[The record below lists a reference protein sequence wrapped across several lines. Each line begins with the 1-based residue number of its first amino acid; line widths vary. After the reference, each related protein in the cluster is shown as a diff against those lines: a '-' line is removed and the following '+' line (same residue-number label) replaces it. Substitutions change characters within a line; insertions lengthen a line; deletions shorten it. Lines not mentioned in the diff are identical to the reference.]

1 MHTLPD
7 RNPTRFIQI
16 ASGPWAGDPAT
27 ATLIHRGPTG
37 KGPRVHDLIA
47 KNASVAHLRANMK
60 AEFPDMLVYG

>member
-1 MHTLPD
+1 MRSIPD
-7 RNPTRFIQI
+7 TNPTSYIQI
-16 ASGPWAGDPAT
+16 ARGPWAGDLAT

-37 KGPRVHDLIA
+37 KGPRVHDMIA